1 MKEPFFLWG
10 GGKGDMEDKNKS
22 GGGDVRAIA
31 EIITAHGGLMGGAF
45 HLWILATTD
54 PLRGSFPWLR
64 LACMEFFTICH
75 LRRHFGGYRWERWW
89 GINGIGQRGAT

>member
-1 MKEPFFLWG
+1 MCQEINYFLWG
-10 GGKGDMEDKNKS
+10 GSAGIEKKE
-22 GGGDVRAIA
+22 AIA

-45 HLWILATTD
+45 HLWIIVTTD

-75 LRRHFGGYRWERWW
+75 LRRHFGGYR
-89 GINGIGQRGAT
+89 